1 MLSSRGQKGNLGE
14 WSELYTLSKLLV
26 DGGGYSADSNQKR
39 IDSHFHKVDQIVIA
53 GSANENE
60 TIYIIEKDKILV
72 LQDGLSTKTV
82 MKSELRSCLEDFFC
96 ELTNGKNSRTFP
108 LVSGERLLSLL
119 GKNSISAKSDE
130 TINDLELVIE
140 DPVTG
145 GLQPRSGYSIKSQ
158 LGQDSTLLN
167 SSGSTN
173 IIYKIHSPNSGSVPS
188 VEGPSHKKNIQSLY
202 EQGFELIFDAYQR
215 EVFATNLSYVDSQLP
230 ENLAKVIL
238 QHYLINDTNDYSATV
253 EMVFPQNQARNDQI
267 IFKFKQLLVAISMG
281 LRPAKAWKGSLEKFK
296 GLLVVTREG
305 EILFYPQETKL
316 NFQDFLYSNVRFDR
330 PSTGRHKYGSVYKVG
345 NEHFIKLNF
354 QIRFK

>member
-1 MLSSRGQKGNLGE
+1 MLDLRSHKGNLGE
-14 WSELYTLSKLLV
+14 WSELYTLCKLLI
-26 DGGGYSADSNQKR
+26 DGGGYSADSEQKR
-39 IDSHFHKVDQIVIA
+39 IDSNFHNVRQIVTA
-53 GSANENE
+53 GASGENE
-60 TIYIIEKDKILV
+60 TIYRIEPDKILILQAGTPDKAV
-72 LQDGLSTKTV
+72 LKPDLK
-82 MKSELRSCLEDFFC
+82 SCLESFFL
-96 ELTNGKNSRTFP
+96 ELTSGQNSRTFP
-108 LVSGERLLSLL
+108 LKSGDNLLLLL

-140 DPVTG
+140 DPLTG

-173 IIYKIHSPNSGSVPS
+173 IIYKIQCPNSASIPTTEGS
-188 VEGPSHKKNIQSLY
+188 SHRKNIQSLY
-202 EQGFELIFDAYQR
+202 EQGFELVFSGYQR

-230 ENLAKVIL
+230 ENLAKVVL
-238 QHYLINDTNDYSATV
+238 EHYLINDTNDYDATV
-253 EMVFPQNQARNDQI
+253 EKVFPSAHAKNDQI

-281 LRPAKAWKGSLEKFK
+281 LRPAKEWKGSLEKFR

-330 PSTGRHKYGSVYKVG
+330 PSTGRHKYGSIYKVG
-345 NEHFIKLNF
+345 NEYFVKLNF